1 MAVHEELYG
10 MDGGQGMETTGELV
24 LHKPLAS
31 PSRQTS
37 TAGAEIG
44 STSAAAA
51 GGGSTGLADAQ
62 TPASGKIPLRSFDD
76 PLPFL
81 DSSESMN
88 GGSTATMRLLDDT
101 QSPTGSHVGSR
112 STSMFEDGAFIQV
125 MRSENARLRG
135 ELAEANIRNDFLQKV
150 N

>member
-1 MAVHEELYG
+1 
-10 MDGGQGMETTGELV
+10 METTGELV

-37 TAGAEIG
+37 TAGAEIE
-44 STSAAAA
+44 SARAAAN
-51 GGGSTGLADAQ
+51 GGGSTGVADAESS
-62 TPASGKIPLRSFDD
+62 ASGKIPLRPFDD

-81 DSSESMN
+81 DSSESIN
-88 GGSTATMRLLDDT
+88 GGSMATMRLLDES

-135 ELAEANIRNDFLQKV
+135 ELAEANIRNDFLQQV
-150 N
+150 NSTNR